1 MRDVAVLGVGMTRF
15 GKFLDSSL
23 KQLAGEAIDV
33 ACKDAGVTAEDL
45 DAAYAS
51 NAIAGLITGQEMVRG
66 QVVLRSLG
74 IDGLPVVN
82 VENAC
87 AGGATALTLAWQAVS
102 SGAVDVALAYG
113 VEKMTHEDRR
123 RPIEAIATA
132 MDVDV
137 EIDRSSKSPFMEHY
151 AERIHGYMEQTG
163 ATVED
168 FARVAVKAQHN
179 GARNP
184 RAQYGNSD
192 ATTEDI
198 LASSLVADPLTVMM
212 CSPIGDGAAAVVL
225 VGEDVVDRFTDPHPV
240 WIRASVLRS
249 GSPPQSGPGGI
260 ERAAA
265 AAYEMAGIGPDELD
279 VVELHDANAASE
291 IMRYESLGLAPVG
304 DGPRLVRDGTT
315 RFEGQ
320 LPVNPSGGLIA
331 RGHPIGATGCAQ
343 IHELTHQLR
352 GTAGPR
358 QVEGARVALAENGGG
373 WVADDVA
380 ADAVHI
386 LTADRG

>member
-33 ACKDAGVTAEDL
+33 ACKDARVTAGDL
-45 DAAYAS
+45 GAVYAS
-51 NAIAGLITGQEMVRG
+51 NAIAGLITGQEMIRG

-74 IDGLPVVN
+74 IDSLPVVN

-87 AGGATALTLAWQAVS
+87 AGGATAVTLAWQAVA
-102 SGAVDVALAYG
+102 SGSVDIALAYG

-132 MDVDV
+132 MDVELD
-137 EIDRSSKSPFMEHY
+137 IDRSSKSPFMEHY
-151 AERIHGYMEQTG
+151 AQRIHSYMEQSG

-168 FARVAVKAQHN
+168 FAHVAVKAQHS

-184 RAQYGNSD
+184 RAQYGSSD
-192 ATTEDI
+192 VTTEDI
-198 LASSLVADPLTVMM
+198 MASSLVADPLTVMM

-225 VGEDVVDRFTDPHPV
+225 VGEDVVDRFEDPHPV
-240 WIRASVLRS
+240 WIRASILRS
-249 GSPPQSGPGGI
+249 GSPPESGRGGI
-260 ERAAA
+260 ERAAT

-291 IMRYESLGLAPVG
+291 VMRYESLGLAPAG
-304 DGPRLVRDGTT
+304 EGPRLVRDGTT
-315 RFEGQ
+315 HFEGQ

-343 IHELTHQLR
+343 IYELTHQLR
-352 GTAGPR
+352 GTAGAR
-358 QVEGARVALAENGGG
+358 QVKGARVALAENGGG
-373 WVADDVA
+373 WVGEDVA